1 MSLRAEKLRS
11 PLAVKFVSS
20 VRGPLREDH
29 VRVRPPGCVLPAR
42 YMRDARRIL
51 DLEVRPDDVWIV
63 TLPKC
68 GTTWSQEMVWLLMND
83 CDLEKAKQ
91 TPLTERFP
99 FLEITSVTP
108 NLSVKVPH
116 SIDQVQSMKSPR
128 LIKSHLPLE
137 LLPRQIRTVK
147 PRIMYMMRNLKD
159 MIVSYYHHYQLWG
172 ECHLTLDEFAECFM
186 EDIPMYLPYW
196 EHVIP
201 FWNMRQEPHVLF
213 YSYEEMKEDLATVV
227 RRMAAFLGKPIAEE
241 MVAKLVDHLSFDSM
255 RDNPAVNNS
264 SAVEHIRKE
273 HQLEPAASTGR
284 SFMRRGVVGEG
295 GQRLSEGVQRRLERW
310 TEERL
315 QGRGYTGP
323 R

>member
-11 PLAVKFVSS
+11 PLAVKFVSC
-20 VRGPLREDH
+20 VRGPLRDDH
-29 VRVRPPGCVLPAR
+29 VRVRPPGCVMPAR

-51 DLEVRPDDVWIV
+51 DLEVRPEDVWIV

-68 GTTWSQEMVWLLMND
+68 
-83 CDLEKAKQ
+83 A
-91 TPLTERFP
+91 
-99 FLEITSVTP
+99 
-108 NLSVKVPH
+108 
-116 SIDQVQSMKSPR
+116 
-128 LIKSHLPLE
+128 
-137 LLPRQIRTVK
+137 
-147 PRIMYMMRNLKD
+147 
-159 MIVSYYHHYQLWG
+159 
-172 ECHLTLDEFAECFM
+172 
-186 EDIPMYLPYW
+186 MYLPYW

-213 YSYEEMKEDLATVV
+213 FSYEEMKEDLALVV
-227 RRMAAFLGKPIAEE
+227 RRTAAFLGKPITEE
-241 MVAKLVDHLSFDSM
+241 MVAQLVDHLSFDRM

-295 GQRLSEGVQRRLERW
+295 GQRLSEGVQRRLEHW
-310 TEERL
+310 TEQRL